1 MFFLLSPDMDS
12 FPFLHQLT
20 FFYYNLEFIR
30 DVGQPLNSAHT
41 VIDATVPFCDIGD
54 GDVVVLIPVLE
65 SFVILVVDHLEDIQI
80 LPTVAPEEE
89 GLTLHHHL
97 SRGLNDQPV

>member
-65 SFVILVVDHLEDIQI
+65 SFVILVVDHLEDIQRS
-80 LPTVAPEEE
+80 EE
-89 GLTLHHHL
+89 
-97 SRGLNDQPV
+97 RV